1 MKQAK
6 MEQAKK
12 FKKLSSMSSNVTVCD
27 TVIKNKVR
35 KEISIYSRLS
45 SDNTIYMPFCKIYVD
60 IIYSEK
66 VLDKVSVMYFIF
78 VYSQLPFVVYVL

>member
-27 TVIKNKVR
+27 TVI
-35 KEISIYSRLS
+35 
-45 SDNTIYMPFCKIYVD
+45 
-60 IIYSEK
+60 
-66 VLDKVSVMYFIF
+66 
-78 VYSQLPFVVYVL
+78 